1 MLCYTI
7 TPCPNAHQWHV
18 IFTFHHGENATQ
30 SIKLANWVAGS
41 YMIRDFAKHIIN
53 IQAQCNGQPVPLTP
67 VSKNEWRTP
76 AQSGDY
82 QIEYTVYANDLSVR
96 ASLLDN
102 ERGFIDGACL
112 FLYLPERRDEACQ
125 VQFDDLPANWRIETT
140 LRQPENAENRFQ
152 AADYAELTDC
162 PFELGADMETLHFT
176 AHGIPHRIAL
186 SGHYPDFDRQR
197 LLDDCQKICEHELA
211 MFGVE
216 NAPFAQYLFLL
227 HLGDNIYGGLE
238 HRNSTALHADRHA
251 LPQRNMAHPSADYAT
266 LLGLIS
272 HEYFHAWNV
281 KTIKPAEFVPYDL
294 DTEAYT
300 EQLWAYEGI
309 TSYYDDLVLA
319 RSQVINPEA
328 YLHLLAQNITRV
340 HRNAGRK
347 QQTLAQSSFAAW
359 HKYYKQDENSPNAI
373 TSYYQQGA
381 LAALCLDACLRQQ
394 QRPPL
399 DFVMRSL
406 YLQTLNSRTYFT
418 ASEWQNFVQS
428 IAQIDLH
435 AFFQAALHTT
445 ADLPLEGSLKTLGV
459 ELRWYSTPR
468 SDLGKLVNEFP
479 DHTPAPDIGCR
490 AKQQADRATI
500 SHVFTGGSAEQA
512 ALKAGDSIIAINGY
526 ACTDFAAQTETRI
539 GDTHTVHYF
548 RHGVLHETTLTV
560 QAAAASTA
568 YLKIEDAQRLQAWL
582 AQK

>member
-7 TPCPNAHQWHV
+7 TPRPNAHQWHV

-53 IQAQCNGQPVPLTP
+53 IQAKCNGQPVPLTP

-125 VQFDDLPANWRIETT
+125 VQFDGLPANWRIETT

-211 MFGVE
+211 MFGVK
-216 NAPFAQYLFLL
+216 NAPFTQYLFLL

-238 HRNSTALHADRHA
+238 HRNSTALHVDRKA
-251 LPQRNMAHPSADYAT
+251 LLQRNMAHPSANYAT

-294 DTEAYT
+294 DTETYT

-319 RSQVINPEA
+319 RSQVISPEA

-381 LAALCLDACLRQQ
+381 LAALCLDAYLRAN
-394 QRPPL
+394 QRPTL

-406 YLQTLNSRTYFT
+406 YMQTRLNRSYYT
-418 ASEWQNFVQS
+418 ASEWQQFVQD
-428 IAQIDLH
+428 ITQFNLAD
-435 AFFQAALHTT
+435 FFQAALHGT
-445 ADLPLEGSLKTLGV
+445 ADLPLEGSLKTLGI

-468 SDLGKLVNEFP
+468 SDLGKLVSAFP
-479 DHTPAPDIGCR
+479 EAAPAPDIGCR

-526 ACTDFAAQTETRI
+526 ACTDFIAQTETAI
-539 GDTHTVHYF
+539 GDTHRIHYF